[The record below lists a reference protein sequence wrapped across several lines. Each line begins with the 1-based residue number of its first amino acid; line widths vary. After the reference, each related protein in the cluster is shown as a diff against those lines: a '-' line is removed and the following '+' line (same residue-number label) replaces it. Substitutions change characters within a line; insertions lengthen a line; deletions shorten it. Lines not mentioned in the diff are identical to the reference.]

1 MFETPSIR
9 RLQLPDLKIHAFR
22 GIGELA
28 IPRLG
33 CVTLI
38 AGRNGVGK
46 TTVLDAV
53 RLYAA
58 RGHRLALAK
67 LIEQRE
73 GLPSPPDGRDGA
85 PGPLDFGTLFH
96 GRDGNRAKSIRIGPL
111 DSAKALQ
118 IEAQPRTQGFSSTE
132 AAVLSSSGAPLLR
145 VSFHDKTETF
155 LTGEF
160 NKGYLSNPSLL
171 RHLDFDD
178 RGDFPPSAKCESV
191 GPESLTTEDAARLWD
206 NIALTE
212 QEDLAISALNLV
224 FAEEVTRVAMLG
236 GGRGSYGERRI
247 AVRLKHHEKP
257 VSLQSLGDG
266 AVRLF
271 GIALALANAGD
282 GFLVIDEAENGIHH
296 TVQRDL
302 WEMVLHTAHRDG
314 AQVLATTHSW
324 DCVRGFAAAAMAADG
339 FDGVLVRLEGSDGQ
353 LRAVEY
359 STGDLAVAAEQGIE
373 VR

>member
-1 MFETPSIR
+1 MSEAPSIR
-9 RLQLPDLKIHAFR
+9 RLQLPDLQIHAFR

-46 TTVLDAV
+46 TTVLDAA

-73 GLPSPPDGRDGA
+73 GLPSPPDGRNRA

-96 GRDGNRAKSIRIGPL
+96 GRDGSRAKTIRIGPF
-111 DSAKALQ
+111 DSAQALQ
-118 IEAQPRTQGFSSTE
+118 IEAQPRTRGFSSAL
-132 AAVLSSSGAPLLR
+132 AAALGSSGVQLLEIR
-145 VSFHDKTETF
+145 FLGETETV

-160 NKGYLSNPSLL
+160 NEGYLNNPSLL
-171 RHLDFDD
+171 THLNFDD
-178 RGDFPPSAKCESV
+178 RTNFPSAAKCESV

-212 QEDLAISALNLV
+212 QEDLAVSALNLV

-236 GGRGSYGERRI
+236 GGRSGHDERRI
-247 AVRLKHHEKP
+247 AVRLKGHNKP

-266 AVRLF
+266 AVRIF

-296 TVQRDL
+296 SVQQDL
-302 WEMVLHTAHRDG
+302 WEMVLRAAHRDG
-314 AQVLATTHSW
+314 VQVLATTHSW
-324 DCVRGFAAAAMAADG
+324 DCVRGFAAAAMAADE
-339 FDGVLVRLEGSDGQ
+339 FDGVLVRLEGSDGR

-359 STGDLAVAAEQGIE
+359 SAGDLAVAAEQGIE